1 MQDHTGFKC
10 ATQKNIICTLHGM
23 PITPSQ
29 ISLRAHLSPLCL
41 PPSTCTPFPLAIT
54 TLLSVVYTHTHT
66 HDVFCLIPSPSSI
79 QPPNPPPL
87 CQLSDCFMCP
97 CCRFFVSLLCS
108 SDSTYERC
116 TKVVHSL
123 VVVLSLTLNMSTEQ
137 MPKIRGDWETRRRI

>member
-1 MQDHTGFKC
+1 MRNAKKYH
-10 ATQKNIICTLHGM
+10 LH
-23 PITPSQ
+23 PAWY
-29 ISLRAHLSPLCL
+29 AHYPKPNLSPC
-41 PPSTCTPFPLAIT
+41 PFIPSLSTSIYLYPFPSSYYHT
-54 TLLSVVYTHTHT
+54 VVCGIHTHTHT